1 MPFLGALI
9 IAIQIAFA
17 IHVVRTGRETFWI
30 YIIAFLPGIGC
41 AVYFF
46 TQFLPDMKH
55 SRTVR
60 IAGNRLLKAI
70 DPERELRKRQD
81 ELELADTVENRV
93 KLAQECIE
101 AGFYQDAIPLLSRCL
116 SNGHNEPDIMLKL
129 AQAQFG
135 AEQYL
140 ATIHTL
146 DSLIAEHP
154 KFRSN
159 DGHLLYARSL
169 ESARRNEEALKEY
182 EALAVSFPGEEGRIR
197 YAQLL
202 LKTGNITQA
211 KKVFEEVLLRA
222 KRAPKYYKRKEQEW
236 IKQAEQMLKTL
247 EA

>member
-1 MPFLGALI
+1 MPFLGILI
-9 IAIQIAFA
+9 IAIQVGFA
-17 IHVVRTGRETFWI
+17 IHAVRTGRDSFWV
-30 YIIAFLPGIGC
+30 YIIAFVPLVGC
-41 AVYFF
+41 IVYFI
-46 TQFLPDMKH
+46 TQVLPDLRNSH
-55 SRTVR
+55 SVR
-60 IAGNRLLKAI
+60 VAGNRLLKAI

-81 ELELADTVENRV
+81 ELEFTDTVENRV
-93 KLAQECIE
+93 RLAQECIE

-154 KFRSN
+154 KFRSHA
-159 DGHLLYARSL
+159 GHLLYARSL

-182 EALAVSFPGEEGRIR
+182 EALVVSFPGEEGRVR

-202 LKTGNITQA
+202 LKTGNTTQA
-211 KKVFEEVLLRA
+211 KKVFEEVLVRA
-222 KRAPKYYKRKEQEW
+222 KRAPKNYKRNEQEW
-236 IKQAEQMLKTL
+236 IKQAEQTLKTI
-247 EA
+247 